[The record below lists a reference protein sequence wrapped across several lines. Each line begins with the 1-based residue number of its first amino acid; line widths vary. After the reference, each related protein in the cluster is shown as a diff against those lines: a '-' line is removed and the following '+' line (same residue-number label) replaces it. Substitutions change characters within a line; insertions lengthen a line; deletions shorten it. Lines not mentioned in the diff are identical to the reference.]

1 MKYKFSTEPFSQSI
15 KSLIMLHPRIKE
27 VTERVINASKT
38 TRQAYL
44 DRMAHAKTKTRVR
57 SGLGCGNIAH
67 VIAACNSEDK
77 ALLKDDVQ
85 PNLAII
91 NSYNDMLSA
100 HEPYK
105 HYPELIKS
113 VTKKFNATAQVAGGV
128 PAMCDGVTQ
137 GRDGM
142 ELSLFSRDVIAMSTA
157 ISLSHDVFDGVF
169 CLGVCDKIVPG
180 LVIGALSFGHLPV
193 TFLPAGPMTSGLAN
207 KEKARI
213 RQEFAQGLISRETL
227 LEAESA
233 SYHSAGTCTFYG
245 TANSNQMLMEIMGLH
260 LPGSSF
266 INPYTELRDG
276 LTAHATETMLKQLTE
291 NSNVNCLA
299 DVMSEKTVINGLVG
313 LLATGGS
320 TNHAIH
326 LVAIAK
332 AAGIELT
339 WKDMSDLSEVVPL
352 LARIYPNGHADVN
365 HFQAAGG
372 MGFLIKELL
381 NAGMLHEDVKTIVG
395 DSLRDY
401 TQEPLL
407 NKDVN
412 LIMTDS
418 KTPAK
423 VKWVDCPENSHDDE
437 VLRPVGSAFSHQGG
451 LQLLTGNLGN
461 AVIKVSAVAEQ
472 HQVVTAPAKVFN
484 SQADLQLAFTKG
496 ELETDF
502 VAVIKEQGPKAKG
515 MPELHKLTPP
525 LAIQQDKGFKV
536 AIVTDGRMSGASGK
550 VPAAI
555 HLAPEA
561 IEGGFIA
568 KIREGDLI
576 TLDAPKGLL
585 KVHVS
590 DDELAARTIEISDQ
604 SLAFGTGRELFDVF
618 RSTVSSADLGASAFG
633 NIYPQ
638 GNKV

>member
-1 MKYKFSTEPFSQSI
+1 
-15 KSLIMLHPRIKE
+15 MLHPRIQE
-27 VTERVINASKT
+27 VTQRVIERSKN
-38 TRQAYL
+38 TRQDYL
-44 DRMAHAKTKTRVR
+44 ERISHAKKQTRVR
-57 SGLGCGNIAH
+57 AGLGCGNIAH
-67 VIAACNSEDK
+67 VMAACSSDDK
-77 ALLKDDVQ
+77 ARLKADEQ

-100 HEPYK
+100 HVPYK
-105 HYPELIKS
+105 DYPDLIKDIA
-113 VTKKFNATAQVAGGV
+113 TKYDATAQVAGGV

-180 LVIGALSFGHLPV
+180 LLIGALSFGHLPV
-193 TFLPAGPMTSGLAN
+193 FFLPAGPMQSGIPN

-213 RQEFAQGLISRETL
+213 RQKFAQGLVSREDL

-276 LTAHATETMLKQLTE
+276 LTGNAVETMLKQLTDDKE
-291 NSNVNCLA
+291 SPCLA
-299 DVMSEKTVINGLVG
+299 DVISEKTIINGLVG
-313 LLATGGS
+313 LLSTGGS

-326 LVAIAK
+326 IVAIAK
-332 AAGIELT
+332 AAGIQVT

-352 LARIYPNGHADVN
+352 LTRIYPNGSADVN

-372 MGFLIKELL
+372 MGFLMRELAS
-381 NAGMLHEDVKTIVG
+381 AGYLHTDVKTMLG
-395 DSLRDY
+395 DGLAPYMTEPRLDKDDSL
-401 TQEPLL
+401 
-407 NKDVN
+407 
-412 LIMTDS
+412 IMSNSTGP
-418 KTPAK
+418 TK
-423 VKWVDCPENSHDDE
+423 VKWVDCPANSHDEE
-437 VLRPVGSAFSHQGG
+437 VLRPVSNPFSKQGG
-451 LQLLTGNLGN
+451 LQLLTGNLGK
-461 AVIKVSAVAEQ
+461 AVIKVSAVAIE
-472 HQVVTAPAKVFN
+472 HQVVTAPAKVFS
-484 SQADLQLAFTKG
+484 SQSALQDAYTRG
-496 ELETDF
+496 ELNQDF
-502 VAVIKEQGPKAKG
+502 IAVLKEQGPKAKG
-515 MPELHKLTPP
+515 MPELHKLTPVMAT
-525 LAIQQDKGFKV
+525 LQDEGFKV

-561 IEGGFIA
+561 VEGGIIA
-568 KIREGDLI
+568 KIREGDLV
-576 TLDAPKGLL
+576 TLDAPNGIL

-590 DDELAARTIEISDQ
+590 DEELAKREAELSQPSAT
-604 SLAFGTGRELFDVF
+604 FGTGRELFTGF
-618 RSTVSSADLGASAFG
+618 RNIVSSADLGASAFG
-633 NIYPQ
+633 LE
-638 GNKV
+638 

>member
-1 MKYKFSTEPFSQSI
+1 
-15 KSLIMLHPRIKE
+15 MLHPRIQE
-27 VTERVINASKT
+27 VTQRVIERSKN
-38 TRQAYL
+38 TRQDYL
-44 DRMAHAKTKTRVR
+44 ERISHAKKQTRVR
-57 SGLGCGNIAH
+57 AGLGCGNIAH
-67 VIAACNSEDK
+67 VMAACSSDDK
-77 ALLKDDVQ
+77 ARLKADEQ

-100 HEPYK
+100 HVPYK
-105 HYPELIKS
+105 DYPDLIKDIA
-113 VTKKFNATAQVAGGV
+113 TKFDATAQVAGGV

-180 LVIGALSFGHLPV
+180 LLIGALSFGHLPV
-193 TFLPAGPMTSGLAN
+193 FFLPAGPMQSGIPN

-213 RQEFAQGLISRETL
+213 RQKFAQGLVSREDL

-276 LTAHATETMLKQLTE
+276 LTGNAVETMLKQLTDDKE
-291 NSNVNCLA
+291 SPCLA
-299 DVMSEKTVINGLVG
+299 DVISEKTIINGLVG
-313 LLATGGS
+313 LLSTGGS

-326 LVAIAK
+326 IVAIAK
-332 AAGIELT
+332 AAGIQVT

-352 LARIYPNGHADVN
+352 LTRIYPNGSADVN

-372 MGFLIKELL
+372 MGFLMRELAS
-381 NAGMLHEDVKTIVG
+381 AGYLHTDVKTMLG
-395 DSLRDY
+395 DGLAPYMTEPRLDKDDSL
-401 TQEPLL
+401 
-407 NKDVN
+407 
-412 LIMTDS
+412 IMSNSTGP
-418 KTPAK
+418 TK
-423 VKWVDCPENSHDDE
+423 VKWVDCPANSHDEE
-437 VLRPVGSAFSHQGG
+437 VLRPVSNPFSKQGG
-451 LQLLTGNLGN
+451 LQLLTGNLGK
-461 AVIKVSAVAEQ
+461 AVIKVSAVAIE
-472 HQVVTAPAKVFN
+472 HQVVTAPAKVFS
-484 SQADLQLAFTKG
+484 SQSALQDAYTRG
-496 ELETDF
+496 ELNQDF
-502 VAVIKEQGPKAKG
+502 IAVLKEQGPKAKG
-515 MPELHKLTPP
+515 MPELHKLTPVMAT
-525 LAIQQDKGFKV
+525 LQDEGFKV

-561 IEGGFIA
+561 VEGGIIA
-568 KIREGDLI
+568 KIREGDLV
-576 TLDAPKGLL
+576 TLDAPNGIL

-590 DDELAARTIEISDQ
+590 DEDLAKREAELSQPSAT
-604 SLAFGTGRELFDVF
+604 FGTGRELFTGF
-618 RSTVSSADLGASAFG
+618 RNIVSSADLGASAFG
-633 NIYPQ
+633 LE
-638 GNKV
+638 

>member
-1 MKYKFSTEPFSQSI
+1 
-15 KSLIMLHPRIKE
+15 MLHPRIQE
-27 VTERVINASKT
+27 VTQRVIERSKQ
-38 TRQAYL
+38 TRQDYL
-44 DRMAHAKTKTRVR
+44 DRISHAKKQTRVR
-57 SGLGCGNIAH
+57 AGLGCGNIAH
-67 VIAACNSEDK
+67 VMAACSSDDK
-77 ALLKDDVQ
+77 ARLKADEV

-100 HEPYK
+100 HVPYK
-105 HYPELIKS
+105 DYPDVIKS
-113 VTKKFNATAQVAGGV
+113 IATKFDATAQVAGGV

-157 ISLSHDVFDGVF
+157 VSLSHDVFDGVF

-180 LVIGALSFGHLPV
+180 LLIGALSFGHLPV
-193 TFLPAGPMTSGLAN
+193 FFLPAGPMQSGIPN

-213 RQEFAQGLISRETL
+213 RQKFAQGLVSREDL

-276 LTAHATETMLKQLTE
+276 LTGNAVETMLKQLTDDKE
-291 NSNVNCLA
+291 SPCLA
-299 DVMSEKTVINGLVG
+299 EVISEKTIINGLVG
-313 LLATGGS
+313 LLSTGGS

-326 LVAIAK
+326 IVAIAK
-332 AAGIELT
+332 AAGIQVT

-352 LARIYPNGHADVN
+352 LTRIYPNGSADVN

-372 MGFLIKELL
+372 MGFLMRELAS
-381 NAGMLHEDVKTIVG
+381 AGYLHTDVKTMLG
-395 DSLRDY
+395 DGLAPY
-401 TQEPLL
+401 MTEPRLD
-407 NKDVN
+407 KDES
-412 LIMTDS
+412 LIMSDS
-418 KTPAK
+418 NGPSK
-423 VKWVDCPENSHDDE
+423 VKWVDCPANSLDEE
-437 VLRPVGSAFSHQGG
+437 VLRPVSNPFSKQGG
-451 LQLLTGNLGN
+451 LQLLTGNLGK
-461 AVIKVSAVAEQ
+461 AVIKVSAVAEE

-484 SQADLQLAFTKG
+484 SQGALQEAYTRG
-496 ELETDF
+496 ELNQDF
-502 VAVIKEQGPKAKG
+502 IAVLKEQGPKAKG
-515 MPELHKLTPP
+515 MPELHKLTPVMAT
-525 LAIQQDKGFKV
+525 LQDQGFKV

-561 IEGGFIA
+561 VEGGIIA
-568 KIREGDLI
+568 KIQEGDLV
-576 TLDAPKGLL
+576 TLDAPNGIL

-590 DDELAARTIEISDQ
+590 DGELAKRELEISQ
-604 SLAFGTGRELFDVF
+604 PSLTFGTGRELFTGF
-618 RSTVSSADLGASAFG
+618 RNIVSSADLGASAFG
-633 NIYPQ
+633 LE
-638 GNKV
+638 

>member
-1 MKYKFSTEPFSQSI
+1 
-15 KSLIMLHPRIKE
+15 MLHPRIQE
-27 VTERVINASKT
+27 VTQRVIERSKN
-38 TRQAYL
+38 TRQDYL
-44 DRMAHAKTKTRVR
+44 DRISHAKKQTRVR
-57 SGLGCGNIAH
+57 AGLGCGNIAH
-67 VIAACNSEDK
+67 VMAACSSDDK
-77 ALLKDDVQ
+77 ARLKADEQ

-100 HEPYK
+100 HVPYK
-105 HYPELIKS
+105 DYPDLIKDIA
-113 VTKKFNATAQVAGGV
+113 TKYDATAQVAGGV

-180 LVIGALSFGHLPV
+180 LLIGALSFGHLPV
-193 TFLPAGPMTSGLAN
+193 FFLPAGPMQSGIPN

-213 RQEFAQGLISRETL
+213 RQKFAQGLVSREDL

-276 LTAHATETMLKQLTE
+276 LTGNAVETMLKQLIDDKE
-291 NSNVNCLA
+291 SPCLA
-299 DVMSEKTVINGLVG
+299 DVISEKTIINGLVG
-313 LLATGGS
+313 LLSTGGS

-326 LVAIAK
+326 IVAIAK
-332 AAGIELT
+332 AAGIQVT

-352 LARIYPNGHADVN
+352 LTRIYPNGSADVN

-372 MGFLIKELL
+372 MGFLMRELAS
-381 NAGMLHEDVKTIVG
+381 AGYLHTDVKTMLG
-395 DSLRDY
+395 DGLAPYMTEPRLDKDDSL
-401 TQEPLL
+401 
-407 NKDVN
+407 
-412 LIMTDS
+412 IMSDS
-418 KTPAK
+418 TGPTK
-423 VKWVDCPENSHDDE
+423 VKWVDCPANSHDEE
-437 VLRPVGSAFSHQGG
+437 VLRPVSNPFSKQGG
-451 LQLLTGNLGN
+451 LQLLTGNLGK
-461 AVIKVSAVAEQ
+461 AVIKVSAVAEE
-472 HQVVTAPAKVFN
+472 HQTVTAPAKVFS
-484 SQADLQLAFTKG
+484 SQSALQDAYTRG
-496 ELETDF
+496 ELNQNF
-502 VAVIKEQGPKAKG
+502 IAVLKEQGPKAKG
-515 MPELHKLTPP
+515 MPELHKLTPVMAT
-525 LAIQQDKGFKV
+525 LQDEGFKV

-561 IEGGFIA
+561 VEGGIIA
-568 KIREGDLI
+568 KIREGDLV
-576 TLDAPKGLL
+576 TLDAPNGIL

-590 DDELAARTIEISDQ
+590 DEELAKREAEL
-604 SLAFGTGRELFDVF
+604 SLPSATFGTGRELFTGF
-618 RSTVSSADLGASAFG
+618 RNIVSSADLGASAFG
-633 NIYPQ
+633 LE
-638 GNKV
+638 

>member
-1 MKYKFSTEPFSQSI
+1 
-15 KSLIMLHPRIKE
+15 MLHPRIQE
-27 VTERVINASKT
+27 VTQRVIERSKN
-38 TRQAYL
+38 TRQDYL
-44 DRMAHAKTKTRVR
+44 DRISHAKKQTRVR
-57 SGLGCGNIAH
+57 AGLGCGNIAH
-67 VIAACNSEDK
+67 VMAACSSDDK
-77 ALLKDDVQ
+77 ARLKADEQ

-100 HEPYK
+100 HVPYK
-105 HYPELIKS
+105 DYPDLIKDIA
-113 VTKKFNATAQVAGGV
+113 TKYDATAQVAGGV

-180 LVIGALSFGHLPV
+180 LLIGALSFGHLPV
-193 TFLPAGPMTSGLAN
+193 FFLPAGPMQSGIPN

-213 RQEFAQGLISRETL
+213 RQKFAQGLVSREDL

-276 LTAHATETMLKQLTE
+276 LTGNAVETMLKQLTDDKE
-291 NSNVNCLA
+291 SPCLA
-299 DVMSEKTVINGLVG
+299 DVISEKTIINGLVG
-313 LLATGGS
+313 LLSTGGS

-326 LVAIAK
+326 IVAIAK
-332 AAGIELT
+332 AAGIQVT

-352 LARIYPNGHADVN
+352 LTRIYPNGSADVN

-372 MGFLIKELL
+372 MGFLMRELAS
-381 NAGMLHEDVKTIVG
+381 AGYLHTDVKTMLG
-395 DSLRDY
+395 DGLAPYMTEPRLDKDDSL
-401 TQEPLL
+401 
-407 NKDVN
+407 
-412 LIMTDS
+412 IMSDS
-418 KTPAK
+418 TGPTK
-423 VKWVDCPENSHDDE
+423 VKWVDCPANSHDEE
-437 VLRPVGSAFSHQGG
+437 VLRPVSNPFSKQGG
-451 LQLLTGNLGN
+451 LQLLTGNLGK
-461 AVIKVSAVAEQ
+461 AVIKVSAVAEE
-472 HQVVTAPAKVFN
+472 HQTVTAPAKVFS
-484 SQADLQLAFTKG
+484 SQG
-496 ELETDF
+496 ELQEAYSRGELNQDF
-502 VAVIKEQGPKAKG
+502 IAVLKEQGPKAKG
-515 MPELHKLTPP
+515 MPELHKLTPVMAT
-525 LAIQQDKGFKV
+525 LQDEGFKV

-561 IEGGFIA
+561 VEGGIIA
-568 KIREGDLI
+568 KIREGDLV
-576 TLDAPKGLL
+576 TLDAPNGIL

-590 DDELAARTIEISDQ
+590 DEELAKREAEL
-604 SLAFGTGRELFDVF
+604 SLPSATFGTGRELFTGF
-618 RSTVSSADLGASAFG
+618 RNIVSSADLGASAFG
-633 NIYPQ
+633 LE
-638 GNKV
+638 

>member
-1 MKYKFSTEPFSQSI
+1 
-15 KSLIMLHPRIKE
+15 MLHPRIQE
-27 VTERVINASKT
+27 VTERVILRSKA
-38 TRQAYL
+38 TRDAY
-44 DRMAHAKTKTRVR
+44 MARINYAKSQTRVR
-57 SGLGCGNIAH
+57 AGLGCGNLAH
-67 VIAACNSEDK
+67 VMAACSKDEKD
-77 ALLKDDVQ
+77 LLKDDIQ

-100 HEPYK
+100 HVPYK
-105 HYPELIKS
+105 DYPDLIKNIA
-113 VTKKFNATAQVAGGV
+113 KKYNSTAQVAGGV

-180 LVIGALSFGHLPV
+180 LLIGALSFGHLP
-193 TFLPAGPMTSGLAN
+193 TMFLPAGPMQSGLPN
-207 KEKARI
+207 KEKARV
-213 RQEFAQGLISRETL
+213 RQQFAQGKVGREEL
-227 LEAESA
+227 LAAESA

-266 INPYTELRDG
+266 VNPYTDLREG
-276 LTAHATETMLKQLTE
+276 LTAHAVQTMLEQLIDSK
-291 NSNVNCLA
+291 NAPCLA
-299 DVMSEKTVINGLVG
+299 EVISEKTIINGLVG

-332 AAGIELT
+332 AAGVELT

-372 MGFLIKELL
+372 MGYLMRELRSAGFLH
-381 NAGMLHEDVKTIVG
+381 NDVKTILG
-395 DSLRDY
+395 EGLDAYTTEPMIASDSS
-401 TQEPLL
+401 
-407 NKDVN
+407 
-412 LIMTDS
+412 LIMT
-418 KTPAK
+418 TEQGPAK
-423 VKWVDCPENSHDDE
+423 IKWVACPADSLDPE
-437 VLRPVGSAFSHQGG
+437 VLRSVSDAFSPQGG
-451 LQLLTGNLGN
+451 LQLLTGNLGQ
-461 AVIKVSAVAEQ
+461 AVIKVSAVAKE
-472 HQVVTAPAKVFN
+472 HQVVTAPAKVFD
-484 SQADLQLAFTKG
+484 SQSGLQAAFARG

-502 VAVIKEQGPKAKG
+502 IAVIKEQGPKAKG
-515 MPELHKLTPP
+515 MPELHKLTPIM
-525 LAIQQDKGFKV
+525 ASQQDKGFKV

-561 IEGGFIA
+561 IEGGVIA

-576 TLDAPKGLL
+576 TLDAPNGSLI
-585 KVHVS
+585 VHV
-590 DDELAARTIEISDQ
+590 DEAELAAREAQFSVQTNT
-604 SLAFGTGRELFDVF
+604 FGTGRELFAGF
-618 RSTVSSADLGASAFG
+618 RNTVSSADLGASAFG
-633 NIYPQ
+633 LIYPE
-638 GNKV
+638 NK

>member
-1 MKYKFSTEPFSQSI
+1 
-15 KSLIMLHPRIKE
+15 MLHPRIQE
-27 VTERVINASKT
+27 VTQRVIERSKN
-38 TRQAYL
+38 TRQDYL
-44 DRMAHAKTKTRVR
+44 DRISHAKKQTRVR
-57 SGLGCGNIAH
+57 AGLGCGNIAH
-67 VIAACNSEDK
+67 VMAACSSDDK
-77 ALLKDDVQ
+77 ARLKADEQ

-100 HEPYK
+100 HVPYK
-105 HYPELIKS
+105 DYPDLIKDIA
-113 VTKKFNATAQVAGGV
+113 TKYDATAQVAGGV

-180 LVIGALSFGHLPV
+180 LLIGALSFGHLPV
-193 TFLPAGPMTSGLAN
+193 FFLPAGPMQSGIPN

-213 RQEFAQGLISRETL
+213 RQKFAQGLVSREDL

-276 LTAHATETMLKQLTE
+276 LTGNAVETMLKQLTDDKE
-291 NSNVNCLA
+291 SPCLA
-299 DVMSEKTVINGLVG
+299 DVISEKTIINGLVG
-313 LLATGGS
+313 LLSTGGS

-326 LVAIAK
+326 IVAIAK
-332 AAGIELT
+332 AAGIQVM

-352 LARIYPNGHADVN
+352 LTRIYPNGSADVN

-372 MGFLIKELL
+372 MGFLMRELAS
-381 NAGMLHEDVKTIVG
+381 AGYLHTDVKTMLG
-395 DSLRDY
+395 DGLAPY
-401 TQEPLL
+401 MTEPRLD
-407 NKDVN
+407 KDES
-412 LIMTDS
+412 LIMSNSTGPT
-418 KTPAK
+418 KI
-423 VKWVDCPENSHDDE
+423 KWVDCPANSHDEE
-437 VLRPVGSAFSHQGG
+437 VLRPVSNPFSKQGG
-451 LQLLTGNLGN
+451 LQLLTGNLGK
-461 AVIKVSAVAEQ
+461 AVIKVSAVAIE
-472 HQVVTAPAKVFN
+472 HQVVTAPAKVFS
-484 SQADLQLAFTKG
+484 SQSALQDAYSRG
-496 ELETDF
+496 ELNQNF
-502 VAVIKEQGPKAKG
+502 IAVLKEQGPKAKG
-515 MPELHKLTPP
+515 MPELHKLTPVMAT
-525 LAIQQDKGFKV
+525 LQDEGFKV

-561 IEGGFIA
+561 VEGGIIA
-568 KIREGDLI
+568 KIREGDLV
-576 TLDAPKGLL
+576 TLDAPNGIL

-590 DDELAARTIEISDQ
+590 DEELAKREAELSQPSAT
-604 SLAFGTGRELFDVF
+604 FGTGRELFTGF
-618 RSTVSSADLGASAFG
+618 RNIVSSADLGASAFG
-633 NIYPQ
+633 LE
-638 GNKV
+638 

>member
-1 MKYKFSTEPFSQSI
+1 
-15 KSLIMLHPRIKE
+15 MLHPRIQE
-27 VTERVINASKT
+27 VTQRVIERSKN

-44 DRMAHAKTKTRVR
+44 DRISHAKKQTRVR
-57 SGLGCGNIAH
+57 AGLGCGNIAH
-67 VIAACNSEDK
+67 VMAACSTDDK
-77 ALLKDDVQ
+77 ARLKSDEQ

-100 HEPYK
+100 HVPYK
-105 HYPELIKS
+105 DYPDLIKS
-113 VTKKFNATAQVAGGV
+113 IATKYDATAQVAGGV

-180 LVIGALSFGHLPV
+180 LLIGALSFGHLPV
-193 TFLPAGPMTSGLAN
+193 FFLPAGPMQSGIPN

-213 RQEFAQGLISRETL
+213 RQKFAQGLVSREDL

-276 LTAHATETMLKQLTE
+276 LTGNAVETMLKQLTDDKE
-291 NSNVNCLA
+291 SPCLA
-299 DVMSEKTVINGLVG
+299 DVISEKTIINGLVG
-313 LLATGGS
+313 LLSTGGS

-326 LVAIAK
+326 IVAIAK
-332 AAGIELT
+332 AAGIQVT

-352 LARIYPNGHADVN
+352 LTRIYPNGSADVN

-372 MGFLIKELL
+372 MGFLMRELAS
-381 NAGMLHEDVKTIVG
+381 AGYLHTDVKTMLG
-395 DSLRDY
+395 DGLAPYMTEPRLDKDDSL
-401 TQEPLL
+401 
-407 NKDVN
+407 
-412 LIMTDS
+412 IMSNSTGP
-418 KTPAK
+418 TK
-423 VKWVDCPENSHDDE
+423 VKWVDCPANSHDEE
-437 VLRPVGSAFSHQGG
+437 VLRPVSNPFSKQGG
-451 LQLLTGNLGN
+451 LQLLTGNLGK
-461 AVIKVSAVAEQ
+461 AVIKVSAVAIE
-472 HQVVTAPAKVFN
+472 HQVVTAPAKVFS
-484 SQADLQLAFTKG
+484 SQSALQDAYTRG
-496 ELETDF
+496 ELNQDF
-502 VAVIKEQGPKAKG
+502 IAVLKEQGPKAKG
-515 MPELHKLTPP
+515 MPELHKLTPVMAT
-525 LAIQQDKGFKV
+525 LQDEGFKV

-561 IEGGFIA
+561 VEGGIIA
-568 KIREGDLI
+568 KIQEGDLV
-576 TLDAPKGLL
+576 TLDAPNGIL

-590 DDELAARTIEISDQ
+590 DEELAKREAEL
-604 SLAFGTGRELFDVF
+604 SLPSATFGTGRELFTGF
-618 RSTVSSADLGASAFG
+618 RNIVSSADLGASAFG
-633 NIYPQ
+633 LE
-638 GNKV
+638 

>member
-1 MKYKFSTEPFSQSI
+1 
-15 KSLIMLHPRIKE
+15 MLHPRIQE
-27 VTERVINASKT
+27 VTQRVIERSKN
-38 TRQAYL
+38 TRQDYL
-44 DRMAHAKTKTRVR
+44 ERISHAKKQTRVR
-57 SGLGCGNIAH
+57 AGLGCGNIAH
-67 VIAACNSEDK
+67 VMAACSSDDK
-77 ALLKDDVQ
+77 ARLKADEQ

-100 HEPYK
+100 HVPYK
-105 HYPELIKS
+105 DYPDLIKDIA
-113 VTKKFNATAQVAGGV
+113 TKYDATAQVAGGV

-180 LVIGALSFGHLPV
+180 LLIGALSFGHLPV
-193 TFLPAGPMTSGLAN
+193 FFLPAGPMQSGIPN

-213 RQEFAQGLISRETL
+213 RQKFAQGLVSREDL

-276 LTAHATETMLKQLTE
+276 LTGNAVETMLKQLTDDKE
-291 NSNVNCLA
+291 SPCLA
-299 DVMSEKTVINGLVG
+299 DVISEKTIINGLVG
-313 LLATGGS
+313 LLSTGGS

-326 LVAIAK
+326 IVAIAK
-332 AAGIELT
+332 AAGIQVT

-352 LARIYPNGHADVN
+352 LTRIYPNGSADVN

-372 MGFLIKELL
+372 MGFLMRELAS
-381 NAGMLHEDVKTIVG
+381 AGYLHTDVKTMLG
-395 DSLRDY
+395 DGLAPYMTEPRLDKDDSL
-401 TQEPLL
+401 
-407 NKDVN
+407 
-412 LIMTDS
+412 IMSDS
-418 KTPAK
+418 TGPTK
-423 VKWVDCPENSHDDE
+423 VKWVDCPANSHDEE
-437 VLRPVGSAFSHQGG
+437 VLRPVSNPFSKQGG
-451 LQLLTGNLGN
+451 LQLLTGNLGK
-461 AVIKVSAVAEQ
+461 AVIKVSAVAEE
-472 HQVVTAPAKVFN
+472 HQTVTAPAKVFS
-484 SQADLQLAFTKG
+484 SQSALQDAYTRG
-496 ELETDF
+496 ELNQDF
-502 VAVIKEQGPKAKG
+502 IAVLKEQGPKAKG
-515 MPELHKLTPP
+515 MPELHKLTPVMAT
-525 LAIQQDKGFKV
+525 LQDEGFKV

-561 IEGGFIA
+561 VEGGIIA
-568 KIREGDLI
+568 KIREGDLV
-576 TLDAPKGLL
+576 TLDAPNGIL

-590 DDELAARTIEISDQ
+590 DEELAKREAEL
-604 SLAFGTGRELFDVF
+604 SLPSATFGTGRELFTGF
-618 RSTVSSADLGASAFG
+618 RNIVSSADLGASAFG
-633 NIYPQ
+633 LE
-638 GNKV
+638 

>member
-1 MKYKFSTEPFSQSI
+1 
-15 KSLIMLHPRIKE
+15 MLHPRIQE
-27 VTERVINASKT
+27 VTERIITRSKA

-44 DRMAHAKTKTRVR
+44 DRISHAKKQTRVR
-57 SGLGCGNIAH
+57 AGLGCGNIAH
-67 VIAACNSEDK
+67 VMAACSTDDK
-77 ALLKDDVQ
+77 ARLKADEQ

-100 HEPYK
+100 HVPYK
-105 HYPELIKS
+105 DYPDLIKS
-113 VTKKFNATAQVAGGV
+113 IATKYDATAQVAGGV

-180 LVIGALSFGHLPV
+180 LLIGALSFGHLPV
-193 TFLPAGPMTSGLAN
+193 FFLPAGPMQSGIPN

-213 RQEFAQGLISRETL
+213 RQKFAQGLVSREDL

-276 LTAHATETMLKQLTE
+276 LTGNAVETMLKQLTDDKD
-291 NSNVNCLA
+291 SPCLA
-299 DVMSEKTVINGLVG
+299 DVISEKTIVNGLVG
-313 LLATGGS
+313 LLSTGGS

-326 LVAIAK
+326 IVAIAK
-332 AAGIELT
+332 AAGIQIT
-339 WKDMSDLSEVVPL
+339 WKDMSDLSAEVPL
-352 LARIYPNGHADVN
+352 LTRIYPNGSADVN

-372 MGFLIKELL
+372 MGFLIRELAS
-381 NAGMLHEDVKTIVG
+381 AGYLHTDVKTMLG
-395 DSLRDY
+395 DGLAPY
-401 TQEPLL
+401 MTEPRLD
-407 NKDVN
+407 KDN
-412 LIMTDS
+412 SLIMSDATGPS
-418 KTPAK
+418 K
-423 VKWVDCPENSHDDE
+423 VKWVSCPDNSHDED
-437 VLRPVGSAFSHQGG
+437 VLRPVNNPFSKQGG
-451 LQLLTGNLGN
+451 LQLLTGNLGK
-461 AVIKVSAVAEQ
+461 AVIKVSAVAIE
-472 HQVVTAPAKVFN
+472 HQVVTAPAKVFS
-484 SQADLQLAFTKG
+484 SQG
-496 ELETDF
+496 ELQDAYSRGELNQDF
-502 VAVIKEQGPKAKG
+502 IAVLKEQGPKAKG
-515 MPELHKLTPP
+515 MPELHKLTPVMAT
-525 LAIQQDKGFKV
+525 LQDQGFKV

-561 IEGGFIA
+561 VEGGIIA
-568 KIREGDLI
+568 KIHEGDLV
-576 TLDAPKGLL
+576 TLDAPSGIL

-590 DDELAARTIEISDQ
+590 DEELAKRELQ
-604 SLAFGTGRELFDVF
+604 LSLPSLTFGTGRELFTGF
-618 RSTVSSADLGASAFG
+618 RNIVSSADLGASAFG
-633 NIYPQ
+633 IEE
-638 GNKV
+638 

>member
-1 MKYKFSTEPFSQSI
+1 
-15 KSLIMLHPRIKE
+15 MLHPRVKE
-27 VTERVINASKT
+27 VTERVIERSQQ

-44 DRMAHAKTKTRVR
+44 ERINKAKKQTRVR

-67 VIAACNSEDK
+67 VMAACSSDDK
-77 ALLKDDVQ
+77 ARLKADEQ

-100 HEPYK
+100 HVPYK
-105 HYPELIKS
+105 EYPDLIKQIAQ
-113 VTKKFNATAQVAGGV
+113 KYDATAQVAGGV

-157 ISLSHDVFDGVF
+157 VALSHDVFDGVF

-180 LVIGALSFGHLPV
+180 LLIGALSFGHLPIY
-193 TFLPAGPMTSGLAN
+193 FLPAGPMQSGIPN
-207 KEKARI
+207 KEKARV
-213 RQEFAQGLISRETL
+213 RQKFAQGLVSREEL

-276 LTAHATETMLKQLTE
+276 LTGNAVERMLQQLID
-291 NSNVNCLA
+291 SKDANCLA
-299 DVMSEKTVINGLVG
+299 DVVSEKTVINGLVG

-326 LVAIAK
+326 LVAMAK
-332 AAGIELT
+332 AAGVQIT
-339 WKDMSDLSEVVPL
+339 WKDMADLSEVVPL
-352 LARIYPNGHADVN
+352 LTRIYPNGSADVN

-372 MGFLIKELL
+372 MGFLMRELRD
-381 NAGMLHEDVKTIVG
+381 AGYLHNDVKTIVG
-395 DSLRDY
+395 EGLDAY
-401 TQEPLL
+401 TQEPVLA
-407 NKDVN
+407 NNANV
-412 LIMTDS
+412 IMTDS
-418 KTPAK
+418 QGPSK
-423 VKWVDCPENSHDDE
+423 VKWVPCPEKSLDE
-437 VLRPVGSAFSHQGG
+437 DVLRPVSNPFSKQGG
-451 LQLLTGNLGN
+451 LQLLTGNLGK
-461 AVIKVSAVAEQ
+461 AVIKVSAVLEQ
-472 HQVVTAPAKVFN
+472 HRVVSAPAKVFS
-484 SQADLQLAFTKG
+484 SQSQLQDAFANG
-496 ELETDF
+496 ELNQDF
-502 VAVIKEQGPKAKG
+502 IAVLKEQGPKAKG
-515 MPELHKLTPP
+515 MPELHKLTPVMAT
-525 LAIQQDKGFKV
+525 LQDQGFKV

-561 IEGGFIA
+561 VEGGIIA
-568 KIREGDLI
+568 KIQDGDLI
-576 TLDAPKGLL
+576 TLDAPAGVL

-590 DDELAARTIEISDQ
+590 DEELANREAQLTQPEMTY
-604 SLAFGTGRELFDVF
+604 GTGRELFAGF
-618 RSTVSSADLGASAFG
+618 RNIVSSADLGASAFG
-633 NIYPQ
+633 IEE
-638 GNKV
+638 

>member
-1 MKYKFSTEPFSQSI
+1 
-15 KSLIMLHPRIKE
+15 MLHPRIQE
-27 VTERVINASKT
+27 VTQRVIERSKN
-38 TRQAYL
+38 TRQDYL
-44 DRMAHAKTKTRVR
+44 DRISHAKKQTRVR
-57 SGLGCGNIAH
+57 AGLGCGNIAH
-67 VIAACNSEDK
+67 VMAACSSDDK
-77 ALLKDDVQ
+77 ARLKADEQ

-100 HEPYK
+100 HVPYK
-105 HYPELIKS
+105 DYPDLIKDIA
-113 VTKKFNATAQVAGGV
+113 TKYDATAQVAGGV

-180 LVIGALSFGHLPV
+180 LLIGALSFGHLPV
-193 TFLPAGPMTSGLAN
+193 FFLPAGPMQSGIPN

-213 RQEFAQGLISRETL
+213 RQKFAQGLVSREDL

-276 LTAHATETMLKQLTE
+276 LTGNAVETMLKQLTDDKE
-291 NSNVNCLA
+291 SPCLA
-299 DVMSEKTVINGLVG
+299 DVISEKTIINGLVG
-313 LLATGGS
+313 LLSTGGS

-326 LVAIAK
+326 IVAIAK
-332 AAGIELT
+332 AAGIQVT

-352 LARIYPNGHADVN
+352 LTRIYPNGSADVN

-372 MGFLIKELL
+372 MGFLMRELAS
-381 NAGMLHEDVKTIVG
+381 AGYLHTNVKTMLG
-395 DSLRDY
+395 DGLAPY
-401 TQEPLL
+401 MTEPRLD
-407 NKDVN
+407 KDES
-412 LIMTDS
+412 LIMSNSTGPT
-418 KTPAK
+418 KI
-423 VKWVDCPENSHDDE
+423 KWVDCPANSHDEE
-437 VLRPVGSAFSHQGG
+437 VLRPVSNPFSKQGG
-451 LQLLTGNLGN
+451 LQLLTGNLGK
-461 AVIKVSAVAEQ
+461 AVIKVSAVAIE
-472 HQVVTAPAKVFN
+472 HQVVTAPAKVFS
-484 SQADLQLAFTKG
+484 SQSALQDAYSRG
-496 ELETDF
+496 ELNQDF
-502 VAVIKEQGPKAKG
+502 IAVLKEQGPKAKG
-515 MPELHKLTPP
+515 MPELHKLTPVMAT
-525 LAIQQDKGFKV
+525 LQDEGFKV

-561 IEGGFIA
+561 VEGGIIA
-568 KIREGDLI
+568 KIREGDLV
-576 TLDAPKGLL
+576 TLDAPNGIL

-590 DDELAARTIEISDQ
+590 DEELAKREAEL
-604 SLAFGTGRELFDVF
+604 SLPSATFGTGRELFTGF
-618 RSTVSSADLGASAFG
+618 RNIVSSADLGASAFG
-633 NIYPQ
+633 LE
-638 GNKV
+638 

>member
-1 MKYKFSTEPFSQSI
+1 
-15 KSLIMLHPRIKE
+15 MLHPRIQE
-27 VTERVINASKT
+27 VTERIISRSQA

-44 DRMAHAKTKTRVR
+44 DRISHAKKQTRVR
-57 SGLGCGNIAH
+57 AGLGCGNIAH
-67 VIAACNSEDK
+67 VMAACSSDDK
-77 ALLKDDVQ
+77 ARLKADEQ

-100 HEPYK
+100 HVPYK
-105 HYPELIKS
+105 DYPDLIKS
-113 VTKKFNATAQVAGGV
+113 IATKYDATAQVAGGV

-180 LVIGALSFGHLPV
+180 LLIGALSFGHLPV
-193 TFLPAGPMTSGLAN
+193 FFLPAGPMQSGIPN

-213 RQEFAQGLISRETL
+213 RQKFAQGLVSREDL

-276 LTAHATETMLKQLTE
+276 LTGNAVETMVKQLTDDKD
-291 NSNVNCLA
+291 SPCLA
-299 DVMSEKTVINGLVG
+299 DVISEKTIVNGLVG
-313 LLATGGS
+313 LLSTGGS

-326 LVAIAK
+326 IVAIAK
-332 AAGIELT
+332 AAGIQVT
-339 WKDMSDLSEVVPL
+339 WKDMSDLSAVVPL
-352 LARIYPNGHADVN
+352 LTRIYPNGSADVN

-372 MGFLIKELL
+372 MGFLMRELAS
-381 NAGMLHEDVKTIVG
+381 AGYLHTDVKTMLG
-395 DSLRDY
+395 DGLAPY
-401 TQEPLL
+401 MTEPRLD
-407 NKDVN
+407 KD
-412 LIMTDS
+412 DS
-418 KTPAK
+418 VILSNATGPTK
-423 VKWVDCPENSHDDE
+423 VKWVACPENSHDEE
-437 VLRPVGSAFSHQGG
+437 VLRPVSNPFSKQGG
-451 LQLLTGNLGN
+451 LQLLTGNLGK
-461 AVIKVSAVAEQ
+461 AVIKVSAVATE
-472 HQVVTAPAKVFN
+472 HQVVTAPAKVFS
-484 SQADLQLAFTKG
+484 SQG
-496 ELETDF
+496 ELQDAYSRGELNQDF
-502 VAVIKEQGPKAKG
+502 IAVLKEQGPKAKG
-515 MPELHKLTPP
+515 MPELHKLTPVMAT
-525 LAIQQDKGFKV
+525 LQDQGFKV

-561 IEGGFIA
+561 VEGGIIA
-568 KIREGDLI
+568 KIHEGDLV
-576 TLDAPKGLL
+576 TLDAPNGIL

-590 DDELAARTIEISDQ
+590 DDELAKRELQ
-604 SLAFGTGRELFDVF
+604 LSLPSLTFGTGRELFTGF
-618 RSTVSSADLGASAFG
+618 RNIVSSADLGASAFG
-633 NIYPQ
+633 IED
-638 GNKV
+638 